1 MRTPR
6 RLVAALVAALLLA
19 LPAAPA
25 TGLLS
30 SRGLLGT
37 AEVDAEIAS
46 ATGTASALVH
56 LADGAVVDVVAET
69 ASALGL
75 TIGSYFEALRILH
88 VTGDAAVIRTLA
100 TSGLVERI
108 EHDAPLTYLTDSSH
122 EATRG
127 QEALDGSA
135 AELGG
140 ASYDGTGVGVA
151 VVDSGIMDSHPDLSG
166 AVAGNVK
173 VVPFTNVAVS
183 LPDTDILSLGGHG
196 THVAGIVAGSG
207 TASSGRFHG
216 AATGATLYGVSA
228 GTLIS
233 VHSALEAL
241 EWVLTNH
248 DRVTPA
254 IRVVNNSWGSSGNG
268 TYDPDSALSQ
278 MIRALIAEGVV
289 VVWAAGNDGG
299 NGTRATT
306 SPTCVE
312 PTPGNICVAAYDDQ
326 DSGTRNGGIAT
337 FSSRG
342 ANGAVSTYP
351 DLSAPGDS
359 IVAACAPV
367 MPICATGVYN
377 LYYSN
382 LSGTSM
388 AAPHIAGIVAQLL
401 QANPSLTPAEV
412 EDILEDTATPVAG
425 AGALL
430 TDPENATTP
439 TSYAAGHG
447 LVDVV
452 AAIVQAR
459 QR

>member
-6 RLVAALVAALLLA
+6 RLATALVAALLLA

-30 SRGLLGT
+30 ARGLLGS
-37 AEVDAEIAS
+37 AEVDPQVAS
-46 ATGTASALVH
+46 ATGATSALLH
-56 LADGAVVDVVAET
+56 LADDTAVSALADT

-75 TIGSYFEALRILH
+75 AVGSYFEALRILH
-88 VTGDAAVIRTLA
+88 VTGDAALIRTLA
-100 TSGLVERI
+100 TGGLVERI

-127 QEALDGSA
+127 QEVLDGTA

-140 ASYDGTGVGVA
+140 ASYDGSGIGVA

-166 AVAGNVK
+166 VVADNVK

-207 TASSGRFHG
+207 AASGGQFHG

-248 DRVTPA
+248 DQVTPA

-268 TYDPDSALSQ
+268 THNPNDALSQ
-278 MIRALIAEGVV
+278 MIRALIAEGIV

-299 NGTRATT
+299 NGGSATT

-326 DSGTRNGGIAT
+326 DTGTRNGGIAS

-351 DLSAPGDS
+351 DLAAPGDS
-359 IVAACAPV
+359 IVASCAPV
-367 MPICATGVYN
+367 MPICATGVYDV
-377 LYYSN
+377 YYSV

-401 QANPSLTPAEV
+401 EANPGLTPAQV

-425 AGALL
+425 AGALIS
-430 TDPENATTP
+430 DPTNTTTP